1 MKKRITPLFAA
12 GLVSVALGAAGCSSS
27 PEKISA
33 AYVSP
38 IQYSPYDCDQI
49 GMELIRVNRK
59 VVEVSG
65 VQKKAADRDALA
77 MGVGLL
83 LFWPALFIL
92 AGSDHSDE
100 LARLKGEYEALE
112 TGPSRRSVTLPAS
125 YRLPASSASVPW
137 SCRKRNR
144 RRSRKGCW
152 TDRLSMC
159 CIG

>member
-77 MGVGLL
+77 RMFHEADPEVAD
-83 LFWPALFIL
+83 PAF
-92 AGSDHSDE
+92 S
-100 LARLKGEYEALE
+100 
-112 TGPSRRSVTLPAS
+112 PF
-125 YRLPASSASVPW
+125 
-137 SCRKRNR
+137 
-144 RRSRKGCW
+144 
-152 TDRLSMC
+152 
-159 CIG
+159 